1 MYNLYDVDNFF
12 RSINF
17 QGNSVLLNILF
28 ALSFVWSTAWKGLGL
43 WNSAKNKQQYWFV
56 AMLIINTLGIL
67 EIVYLFRF
75 AKNRL
80 TVKELLNLVKKG

>member
-1 MYNLYDVDNFF
+1 MDNFF
-12 RSINF
+12 GGMNL
-17 QGNSVLLNILF
+17 QGNYALNILF

-43 WNSAKNKQQYWFV
+43 WNAAKNKQQYWFV

-75 AKNRL
+75 ATKRL
-80 TVKELLNLVKKG
+80 TIKELLSLVKRG